1 MGKVAKGVGHALASP
16 FKTDIKTTENSATPV
31 GNAFAQ
37 SQANYANGGM
47 DATLKAL
54 LMGQPGDPK
63 SLEQYFKATP
73 GQGMVQDPGQV
84 NTGYDNPFQASSSYA
99 PTAIN
104 SSFTAPQFQGAGI
117 TGPQQVA
124 FNAPQFAQTQLQGVQ
139 TGFDTGILPQV
150 QSNLGGYVAP
160 TLQNVQPGMVGA
172 QNFNFANA
180 PGIVNPDAQ
189 RAVIAQMFGEQ
200 QNQDIADLRERFG
213 NQGRSSGAQ
222 IAEAKYRAGASAQQ
236 GLALDD
242 ITRQNNNLF
251 LQQRGQDLSQNDAL
265 NNFMLQQ
272 RGQDIQQNQFGAQ
285 TGLALNDQQIAAS
298 GQQNQFNL
306 GASGQG
312 IQAQGMNQQA
322 AIEQM
327 NANLKAM
334 GMDNDAILAFN
345 AQMMG
350 NNNAL
355 NTFNQQNAQNSLQA
369 QGMNQNANLTFNDQR
384 LNAANQQNAFNQSN
398 AQFGANFGQ
407 NAQQMNNQNAQA
419 ANAAM
424 LQAMGMNI
432 GQQQFGANF
441 TQQGQNM
448 NAQNAMQNQ
457 NMGNNF
463 MNNQQQFGLGM
474 MNQQSQ
480 AQQFAL
486 AQMMQNLRQ
495 SQQLGTPQAEN
506 VVSPG
511 WGTQLLNA
519 GAQVAG
525 AYAGRPAH

>member
-1 MGKVAKGVGHALASP
+1 MGKVAKGVGSALTAPARFLGNSL
-16 FKTDIKTTENSATPV
+16 KTNIDSTTNSATPV

-47 DATLKAL
+47 DAALKAL
-54 LMGQPGDPK
+54 LSGQPGDPK
-63 SLEQYFKATP
+63 SLEQYFQADPNK
-73 GQGMVQDPGQV
+73 GMVQDMSPV
-84 NTGYDNPFQASSSYA
+84 NTGYDNPFIAQSGYNPSAV
-99 PTAIN
+99 N
-104 SSFTAPQFQGAGI
+104 SQYSGT
-117 TGPQQVA
+117 
-124 FNAPQFAQTQLQGVQ
+124 FNAPQFAQTKLQGVQ

-160 TLQNVQPGMVGA
+160 MLQNVQPGMIGN

-189 RAVIAQMFGEQ
+189 RAAIAQMFGEQ

-285 TGLALNDQQIAAS
+285 TGLTLNDQQIAAS

-306 GASGQG
+306 GAGGQNL
-312 IQAQGMNQQA
+312 QAAGMNQDA
-322 AIEQM
+322 AIAKM
-327 NANLKAM
+327 NANLQAM
-334 GMDNDAILAFN
+334 GMSNDAILAFN
-345 AQMMG
+345 AQNMG

-355 NTFNQQNAQNSLQA
+355 NQFNQQNAINAMQNS
-369 QGMNQNANLTFNDQR
+369 
-384 LNAANQQNAFNQSN
+384 
-398 AQFGANFGQ
+398 QFGANFNQQG
-407 NAQQMNNQNAQA
+407 QQMNNQNAQA
-419 ANAAM
+419 QNAALM
-424 LQAMGMNI
+424 QAMGMNI
-432 GQQQFGANF
+432 NQQQFGANF
-441 TQQGQNM
+441 AQAGQQMNNQNM
-448 NAQNAMQNQ
+448 MQNQ
-457 NMGNNF
+457 QMGNNF
-463 MNNQQQFGLGM
+463 LNNQQNFGLGLM
-474 MNQQSQ
+474 GQQSA
-480 AQQFAL
+480 AQQFAV

-519 GAQVAG
+519 GAQIAG
-525 AYAGRPAH
+525 AAMGH